1 MKNRKYIAFI
11 LALIAL
17 VFFLIPTKEDSVSYI
32 TNKGKIHGTYY
43 HVTYLQPEGI
53 DLKDSIEAEMRRFEK
68 SLSVFDSAS
77 VISKINRN
85 ECMLTDTLFEIMY
98 NEAFAVSELSG
109 GAFDITVAPL
119 VNVWGFGFRS
129 SQFPSNEQIDSILA
143 FVGYRKIALDDHTIY
158 KDDARI
164 MLDAGAIAKGYSVD
178 IIAELLSRAGCENYL
193 VEIGGEVA
201 CRGKNS
207 KGNAWSVGISKPDEN
222 PLPTNDVQQVLQITD
237 MAMATS
243 GNYRQFY
250 YRDGKKY
257 SHTIDPRTGYP
268 VDHNLL
274 SATIVAR
281 SCMHADALAT
291 ACMVLGVKEALNL
304 CESDSTIDGYFIY
317 SDGDSL
323 KTVFSSGFE
332 KYIKK

>member
-1 MKNRKYIAFI
+1 MKNRKYIALF

-17 VFFLIPTKEDSVSYI
+17 IFFLIPTKKSKLPYI
-32 TNKGKIHGTYY
+32 TNNGKIHGTYY
-43 HVTYLQPEGI
+43 HVTYLHPEGI

-68 SLSVFDSAS
+68 SLSVFDTTS

-85 ECMLTDTLFEIMY
+85 KYVLTDTLFEAMY
-98 NEAFAVSELSG
+98 NEAFVISELSD

-119 VNVWGFGFRS
+119 VNVWGFGFQS
-129 SQFPSNEQIDSILA
+129 SQFPSDEQIDSILA
-143 FVGYRKIALDDHTIY
+143 FVGYRKIALNDHTIY
-158 KDDARI
+158 KNDARI

-193 VEIGGEVA
+193 VEIGGEIA

-207 KGNAWSVGISKPDEN
+207 KETVWSVGISRPEEN

-291 ACMVLGVKEALNL
+291 ACMVLGVEEALHL

>member
-1 MKNRKYIAFI
+1 MKSRKYIALI

-17 VFFLIPTKEDSVSYI
+17 VFFLIPTKKSAKSYI
-32 TNKGKIHGTYY
+32 TNDGKIHGTYY
-43 HVTYLQPEGI
+43 HVTYLHPDGV
-53 DLKDSIEAEMRRFEK
+53 DLKDEIEAEMRCFEK
-68 SLSVFDSAS
+68 SLSVFDTAS
-77 VISKINRN
+77 IISKINRN
-85 ECMLTDTLFEIMY
+85 EVVITDSLFDVMY

-129 SQFPSNEQIDSILA
+129 SQFPSDEQIDSILS
-143 FVGYRKIALDDHTIY
+143 FVGYQKITLSNHIVY
-158 KDDARI
+158 KDDART
-164 MLDAGAIAKGYSVD
+164 MLDAGAIAKGFSVD
-178 IIAELLSRAGCENYL
+178 IIAQLLSRNGCSDFL
-193 VEIGGEVA
+193 VEIGGEVV
-201 CRGKNS
+201 CKGKNP
-207 KGNAWSVGISKPDEN
+207 KGLSWSVGISKPEDN

-281 SCMHADALAT
+281 SCMRADALAT
-291 ACMVLGVKEALNL
+291 ACMVLGVKDALNL
-304 CESDSTIDGYFIY
+304 CENDTSIDGYFIY

-323 KTVFSSGFE
+323 KTIFSSGFE
-332 KYIKK
+332 QYLKK